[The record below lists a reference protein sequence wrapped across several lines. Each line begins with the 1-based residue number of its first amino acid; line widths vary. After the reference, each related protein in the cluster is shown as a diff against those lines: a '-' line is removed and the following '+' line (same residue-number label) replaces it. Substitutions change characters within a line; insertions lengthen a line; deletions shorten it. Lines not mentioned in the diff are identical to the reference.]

1 MLKPVHEMTRAEFDA
16 LPDDERFKYQNLG
29 GPGPSHNN
37 YWICA
42 IVQHIQFGGK
52 ISQRIWDGLGEHEK
66 TYLKFAVKGLGN
78 DNFVAA

>member
-1 MLKPVHEMTRAEFDA
+1 MTKGSSTRTLAD
-16 LPDDERFKYQNLG
+16 LVRPTTT
-29 GPGPSHNN
+29 
-37 YWICA
+37 
-42 IVQHIQFGGK
+42 IQFGGK